1 MSDILD
7 PEEIDALMEGLGK
20 PRASGAGGEGGSAG
34 GNVLGA
40 DGRYDFATQDYAV
53 TRLIP
58 ALSMIQSQF
67 AEAFRLRVRGLVPT
81 VEVVRSERIAVMKHD
96 EMVRSHATACDITVI
111 QAPPLGAPMFLVFEP
126 ELVFTLVDHFFGG
139 RGRPLKLPGG
149 NDFSPTELRFMER
162 LVRELLPDIASSWAS
177 SVEISPQ
184 VMERQT
190 EFRFIDAVPD
200 NETLLT
206 TRFTVTLDG
215 IEGTFWCMVPWSA
228 IDPIRDTLGGDH
240 RQASRQEQDAEWQ
253 ERLQAGVEATP
264 LDVVAVLMEMKLPL
278 KKVSGLRV
286 GEILPID
293 SPGQVTL
300 HIGGIP
306 LLMGSF
312 GAHDGQMAVRVES
325 AAHPRSH

>member
-1 MSDILD
+1 MSDILE
-7 PEEIDALMEGLGK
+7 PEEIDALMDGLGK
-20 PRASGAGGEGGSAG
+20 SRGSLSGAESGGGGSHGLSGEG
-34 GNVLGA
+34 
-40 DGRYDFATQDYAV
+40 RFDFATQDYAV

-67 AEAFRLRVRGLVPT
+67 AEAFRLRVRALVPT
-81 VEVVRSERIAVMKHD
+81 IEGVRSERVAVMKHD
-96 EMVRSHATACDITVI
+96 EMVRSQGGVCDITVI
-111 QAPPLGAPMFLVFEP
+111 QAPPLGAPVFLVFEP

-139 RGRPLKLPGG
+139 RGRPLKSPAG

-162 LVRELLPDIASSWAS
+162 LTRELLPDVASSWSS
-177 SVEISPQ
+177 SVEVSPHIL
-184 VMERQT
+184 ERQT
-190 EFRFIDAVPD
+190 DFRFIDVVPD
-200 NETLLT
+200 NETLLS

-264 LDVVAVLMEMKLPL
+264 LDVVAVLMETKLSL
-278 KKVSGLRV
+278 KKVSGLQV

-300 HIGGIP
+300 HIGGMP